1 MTTTEWR
8 RNKDLVA
15 QTAAVINGPLM
26 AELFRTVEMV
36 SLMPPQVIGSSP
48 DDKALMLGQILGYRA
63 CLSVIRS
70 MAVPLTAQQE
80 IESTF
85 EPQE

>member
-1 MTTTEWR
+1 MTITEWR
-8 RNKDLVA
+8 KTPDLVKR
-15 QTAAVINGPLM
+15 T
-26 AELFRTVEMV
+26 AELLANPLVVEMIRTAEMV
-36 SLMPPQVIGSSP
+36 SLTPPQILGSSP

-63 CLSVIRS
+63 CLATLRS
-70 MAVPLTAQQE
+70 MASPILPQQE